1 MTYSSSSTTFSP
13 SGRSRSSSSTN
24 SSEINFTQQIASTTN
39 QSQSS
44 QAQTTTL
51 TSANQNPLYSG
62 ASTPNPL
69 NPLNPRSG
77 SRRYLKNNKVPR
89 NNPPLISH
97 VPNMGSNSEINSNS
111 NGELYIQQPH
121 TETLPNINHQVPN
134 INQVRDGKEI

>member
-1 MTYSSSSTTFSP
+1 MAYSSSSTTFSP

-24 SSEINFTQQIASTTN
+24 SSEINFTQQIASTAN

-44 QAQTTTL
+44 QAQTSTL

-97 VPNMGSNSEINSNS
+97 VPNMGSNSEINSN
-111 NGELYIQQPH
+111 GELYIQQPH
-121 TETLPNINHQVPN
+121 TETLPNINQQVPN
-134 INQVRDGKEI
+134 INQVRDAMKI